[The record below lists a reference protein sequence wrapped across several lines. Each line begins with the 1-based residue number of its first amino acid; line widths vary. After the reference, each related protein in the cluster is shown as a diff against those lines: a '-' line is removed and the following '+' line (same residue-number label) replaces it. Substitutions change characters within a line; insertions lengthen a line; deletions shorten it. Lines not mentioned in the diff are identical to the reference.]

1 MEEGFTAG
9 GIIIGYRFFRL
20 EVDRAII
27 GGKGGGGGEG
37 VGLHVGELISGRLRY
52 QWDLRGE
59 RPQSLSNDDDDS
71 TGNITKNEFA
81 SFQTSS
87 RLRGPDEFVKCRQ
100 FLLELD
106 SKGFFSGSA

>member
-1 MEEGFTAG
+1 M
-9 GIIIGYRFFRL
+9 R
-20 EVDRAII
+20 
-27 GGKGGGGGEG
+27 
-37 VGLHVGELISGRLRY
+37 ELISGRLRY

-87 RLRGPDEFVKCRQ
+87 RLFGTRSIRQMWATFPGVEFLRAFMHVQIEKEKFVVVCPRPPQ
-100 FLLELD
+100 NVALG
-106 SKGFFSGSA
+106 GFTS

>member
-37 VGLHVGELISGRLRY
+37 VGLRVGELISGRLRY

-71 TGNITKNEFA
+71 SGNITKNEFA

-87 RLRGPDEFVKCRQ
+87 RLFGTRSIRQ
-100 FLLELD
+100 M
-106 SKGFFSGSA
+106 